1 MVELLENNTISVY
14 DKFKEGLLTNIKNDD
29 FEGGIIIPED
39 KEEEYHW
46 DVRVEIT
53 KMVSAFSRIQNI
65 LDFLLIPPKNIPL
78 ANENFSKLDWL
89 VYHNSTFIWT
99 IVSLGDISFILTSTI
114 FRLGIPPKHCRSRLI
129 LDHEF
134 VSEEVKIILKKL
146 NNEVNKYRESR
157 NSLLHR
163 GDDPYIEGTYKLK
176 LFELLSKIIP
186 DIFQSRAENLY
197 KDNRNSLVKNI
208 KKEGE
213 VFEHLVSDLFDALK
227 PSYEKKYGEIKG
239 ELL

>member
-1 MVELLENNTISVY
+1 MPKLSKHPMVELLENNTSSVY
-14 DKFKEGLLTNIKNDD
+14 DKFTEGLLMNIKNDD
-29 FEGGIIIPED
+29 FEGGIIIPKD

-53 KMVSAFSRIQNI
+53 KMVSAFGRIQNI

-99 IVSLGDISFILTSTI
+99 IVSLSDISFLLTNTI

-134 VSEEVKIILKKL
+134 VSEEVKIMLKNL
-146 NNEVNKYRESR
+146 NNEVNKYSEISR
-157 NSLLHR
+157 
-163 GDDPYIEGTYKLK
+163 D
-176 LFELLSKIIP
+176 SKI
-186 DIFQSRAENLY
+186 RT
-197 KDNRNSLVKNI
+197 VNI
-208 KKEGE
+208 
-213 VFEHLVSDLFDALK
+213 
-227 PSYEKKYGEIKG
+227 
-239 ELL
+239 LLA